1 MKNRKYPEF
10 RILVLAVLLF
20 PASSFFYPSTA
31 DAGTWKVHDY
41 IQNAICIQPDGDYIW
56 IGSTTGVWRIKRS
69 DGTFVQ
75 FTTKNGLINSVVMDI
90 AIDGNNNR
98 WFATLGGVSRFDGLG
113 WVSFT
118 TADGLVSNQVRALAI
133 DSSGVKWFGTTQ
145 GACSYDG
152 NGWLVYTDKTGLAGN
167 LVNVITTDASGNIWF
182 GTNQGVSRLNGN
194 KWTTYTTATGL
205 AHNKVNAIEVDD
217 SGNRWFGTDNGVS
230 LYNGSTW
237 TTYRTQDGLA
247 ADLVNDIAVD
257 KAGHKWFG
265 CYGGGVSDFFED
277 SWTGYTK
284 ADGLISNQVTAVAI
298 DMDGHI
304 WISTSAGVSEFDTE
318 SSLPDA
324 EDTPDEDLSD
334 EDMNDDGVPDDS
346 QDNVESLPLS
356 DGEYLTV
363 VSSQGTKITGL
374 TINDIPSSSATPS
387 DLDFIYGLIGFTIE
401 GVGAGKSA
409 FVSLYFPEDAAP
421 ATYYKYG
428 PTPDQPQDHWYEF
441 MFNGETGAE
450 IDGNVVT
457 LHFIDGK
464 RGDDVYTLDGKIMDI
479 GGPGFRDAQTESVP
493 ASTGSSSGSNAKGGC
508 FLGCLNER

>member
-1 MKNRKYPEF
+1 MKKKNHPESK
-10 RILVLAVLLF
+10 ILVWVFLLLSAYSCFF
-20 PASSFFYPSTA
+20 PVAA
-31 DAGTWKVHDY
+31 DAGTWKAHDY
-41 IQNAICIQPDGDYIW
+41 IQNAICMQPDGDYIW
-56 IGSTTGVWRIKRS
+56 IGSTTGLWCIKRS

-75 FTTKNGLINSVVMDI
+75 YTTKNGLVNSVVMDI
-90 AIDGNNNR
+90 AIDGNNNK
-98 WFATLGGVSRFDGLG
+98 WIATLGGVSRFDGLG
-113 WVSFT
+113 WASFT
-118 TADGLVSNQVRALAI
+118 KADGLAGNQVRSVAI

-152 NGWLVYTDKTGLAGN
+152 NEWIVYTDKKGLVGN
-167 LVNVITTDASGNIWF
+167 FVNVITTDASGNIWF
-182 GTNQGVSRLNGN
+182 GTDQGASRLNGN
-194 KWTTYTTATGL
+194 IWTTYTTATGL
-205 AHNKVNAIEVDD
+205 AHNRVNAIEVDD
-217 SGNRWFGTDNGVS
+217 SGNIWFGTDNGVS

-257 KAGHKWFG
+257 KAGHRWFG
-265 CYGGGVSDFFED
+265 CYDGGVTDFFED
-277 SWTGYTK
+277 SWTGYTE

-298 DMDGHI
+298 DMDGHL

-324 EDTPDEDLSD
+324 EEALDEDLLD

-346 QDNVESLPLS
+346 QDNVASLPLS
-356 DGEYLTV
+356 DGKYLTV

-374 TINDIPSSSATPS
+374 MIDDIPTASATPS

-409 FVSLYFPEDAAP
+409 IVTLYFPEDAAP

-428 PTPDQPQDHWYEF
+428 PTPDMPQDHWYEF

-464 RGDDVYTLDGKIMDI
+464 RGDDVYTLDGKILDI
-479 GGPGFRDAQTESVP
+479 GGPGFRDAQAEGAP
-493 ASTGSSSGSNAKGGC
+493 ASTAGSSGSNAKGGC
-508 FLGCLNER
+508 FLGCLNEK